1 MRNIKV
7 LNSNILKIY
16 YYAMAI
22 ACLWVFIEVGK
33 TEKKKKTKQNKQ
45 KDKEKKHRK
54 DYFRSAREKSA
65 ELWAIIRL

>member
-33 TEKKKKTKQNKQ
+33 TEKKKKQNKTN
-45 KDKEKKHRK
+45 KKTK
-54 DYFRSAREKSA
+54 KRSIARTIFGVLEKSQPSCG
-65 ELWAIIRL
+65 R